1 MQTAVS
7 SLIGVLADRLSTI
20 SPFAKAIVPSAAG
33 LVGAL
38 VNMAF
43 AGRFNI
49 TSIVVLGVGVASAIV
64 VYLVPNR
71 TAAKPAPVA
80 PVPAPAPV
88 TPAAPA
94 KPVGKKA
101 Q

>member
-7 SLIGVLADRLSTI
+7 SLLGVLADRLSTL

-43 AGRFNI
+43 AGRFNV
-49 TSIVVLGVGVASAIV
+49 TSIVVLGVGVASALV

-71 TAAKPAPVA
+71 AATPAPAPVA
-80 PVPAPAPV
+80 PAPAPAPV

-94 KPVGKKA
+94 KPAAK
-101 Q
+101 